1 MVKKQEETVKIK
13 ILHGSMDYIEG
24 TKSNFTSVILLT
36 AGLRSKGLGGFVFQV
51 HLHATD
57 SQKEVPL
64 QGKQTKKRKEE
75 RKRFH
80 KSQT

>member
-1 MVKKQEETVKIK
+1 
-13 ILHGSMDYIEG
+13 MDYIE
-24 TKSNFTSVILLT
+24 TESNFTSVILLR
-36 AGLRSKGLGGFVFQV
+36 AGLRSKGLGGGGGGFVFQV

-64 QGKQTKKRKEE
+64 QGKQTKKTKEE

-80 KSQT
+80 KSQTWGSWGLEL